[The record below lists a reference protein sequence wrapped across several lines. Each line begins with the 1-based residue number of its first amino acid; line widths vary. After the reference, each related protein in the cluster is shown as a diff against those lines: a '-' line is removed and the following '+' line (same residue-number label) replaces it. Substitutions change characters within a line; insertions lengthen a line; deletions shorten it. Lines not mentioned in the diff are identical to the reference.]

1 MEEIKT
7 KIRNNTETFFKQ
19 MGFRV
24 DISNLDFRDNSYF
37 LDLDTNDARPLIGKS
52 GDVLFKIQSL
62 LNKMINK
69 EISDYISLE
78 LDINGY
84 KKKREQYLRE
94 VANQVANDVLTLKTA
109 KSIAG
114 LSPYE
119 RRIVHVELA
128 MNTNIKT
135 ESIGEKED
143 RKLIIKPV

>member
-19 MGFRV
+19 MGFAV
-24 DISNLDFRDNSYF
+24 DIANIDFRENSYF
-37 LDLDTNDARPLIGKS
+37 LDLETNDARSLIGKG
-52 GDVLFKIQSL
+52 GDVFFKIQSL
-62 LNKMINK
+62 LNKMVNK

-84 KKKREQYLRE
+84 KRKREQYLKE
-94 VANQVANDVLTLKTA
+94 VANKVANDVLTLKTA
-109 KSIAG
+109 KSITG

-135 ESIGEKED
+135 ESMGEKDD